1 MNIKERIEI
10 VKAMDLLCR
19 QINDEEVFMTWL
31 IYGVA
36 DGDVEIGDDERLE
49 CYVDDDERFA
59 ELLGLF
65 LSMMSRAKKS
75 GGLYADRVLSKE

>member
-1 MNIKERIEI
+1 MNIKERISI
-10 VKAMDLLCR
+10 VRAMDLLCR
-19 QINDEEVFMTWL
+19 QINDEEVFMEWL

-36 DGDVEIGDDERLE
+36 DGDAEMDDEELE
-49 CYVDDDERFA
+49 YYVDDEKFS

-65 LSMMSRAKKS
+65 LIEMKRAEKN

>member
-36 DGDVEIGDDERLE
+36 DGDVKIGDDERLE

-65 LSMMSRAKKS
+65 LSMMSRAKED
-75 GGLYADRVLSKE
+75 GLYVDGVLSKE

>member
-19 QINDEEVFMTWL
+19 QINDEEVFMGWL
-31 IYGVA
+31 TYGVA

>member
-36 DGDVEIGDDERLE
+36 DGDVEIGDDECLE